1 MSAAPDY
8 AEPLIGW
15 RTWAG
20 VEEDGDLTLRSIVF
34 DSRWSPRERLE
45 AVCAH
50 RARSRLLARLL
61 RTEAHEAPGEGCECG
76 IYAARA
82 PDLILPYL
90 DRHAL
95 LRWARSAVVG
105 RVALWGRVI
114 ECERGWR
121 GAFAYPTRLYV
132 LRAAVAARDEDAD
145 ALAARLGVYGV
156 PVEVIGARTKGALLG
171 RRWPAPRAPSPGPE
185 PGAGRRGPRQG
196 LANT

>member
-20 VEEDGDLTLRSIVF
+20 VEEDGDLTLRSIVY
-34 DSRWSPRERLE
+34 DSRWTPGRRLE
-45 AVCAH
+45 AACAH

-121 GAFAYPTRLYV
+121 GTFAYPTRLYV
-132 LRAAVAARDEDAD
+132 LRAALTSRDEDAD
-145 ALAARLGVYGV
+145 ALADRLGVYGV
-156 PVEVIGARTKGALLG
+156 PRGG
-171 RRWPAPRAPSPGPE
+171 RRRAHQGRAPGRAGPG
-185 PGAGRRGPRQG
+185 RGGLPRSLSRARSRPAVRQG
-196 LANT
+196 LAKT